1 MSLYWLGTGSGADFP
16 PVESALDEPNGLL
29 AAGGDL
35 SEARLLAAYQRGIF
49 PWYSPGQPILWWCPN
64 PRMILAPNAFHAS
77 RSLRRAVRRHAVIV
91 TTNQCF
97 RDVINGCAAPRSHEN
112 GTWITEEMRAAYC
125 ALHDNGW
132 AHSIEV
138 WQDRTLIGG
147 LYGVAIGQAFFG
159 ESMFSAATN
168 GSKFALM
175 ALCQQLTD
183 DHFQLLDCQM
193 HTAHLQSLG
202 ADLISRDQFS
212 RLLEQ
217 ACGALKRWKPPPHL
231 RCE

>member
-1 MSLYWLGTGSGADFP
+1 MSLYWLGTDSGVDFP
-16 PVESALDEPNGLL
+16 PVNSALDEPNGLL

-64 PRMILAPNAFHAS
+64 PRMVLAPSEFHAS
-77 RSLRRAVRRHAVIV
+77 RSLRRALRRDPVTV

-97 RDVINGCAAPRSHEN
+97 RAVIDNCAAPRSHEN
-112 GTWITEEMRAAYC
+112 GTWITTEMRAAYC
-125 ALHDNGW
+125 QLHDNGW

-138 WQDRTLIGG
+138 WRDSTLIGG
-147 LYGVAIGQAFFG
+147 VYGVAIGRAFFG

-175 ALCQQLTD
+175 ALCRQLTQD
-183 DHFQLLDCQM
+183 QFLLLDCQM
-193 HTAHLQSLG
+193 HTGHLQSLG
-202 ADLISRDQFS
+202 ANLVARDQFLT
-212 RLLEQ
+212 LLET
-217 ACGALKRWKPPPHL
+217 ACGVLKRWNPPPHL
-231 RCE
+231 SCD